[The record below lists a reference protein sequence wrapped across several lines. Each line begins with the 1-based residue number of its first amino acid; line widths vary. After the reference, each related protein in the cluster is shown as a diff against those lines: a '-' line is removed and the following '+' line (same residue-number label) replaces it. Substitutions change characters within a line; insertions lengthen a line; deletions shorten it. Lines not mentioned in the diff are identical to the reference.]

1 MDNLNEKIEEI
12 IKSLMTS
19 HDDDENE
26 ETVGEY
32 LAYIDSIRFIELIT
46 AIESDF
52 TIEIDTADLIQ
63 ENIKDMNAFA
73 NMITKYLNV

>member
-12 IKSLMTS
+12 IKSLMAS

-26 ETVGEY
+26 ETVDEY

-52 TIEIDTADLIQ
+52 AIEIDTADLIQ